1 MIYAKF
7 SDHID
12 STGARFTGIQL
23 APDASDSSFT
33 AYDVPDTSWFV
44 LDANNV
50 IGTRD
55 PATVV
60 PPAPTIAQ
68 IIAALES
75 AVTAYVDTV
84 AQRKG
89 YDSAVS
95 CASYS
100 ASTNITYAADAA
112 TFIAW
117 RDQVWVTCETMLATD
132 TAATPPIIP
141 TEADVIAALPNAP
154 W

>member
-7 SDHID
+7 VDSVD

-23 APDASDSSFT
+23 APDASDPSFT
-33 AYDVPDTSWFV
+33 AYDVPNTSWFV

-60 PPAPTIAQ
+60 PPQPTTAQ
-68 IIAALES
+68 IIVSLEADVS
-75 AVTAYVDTV
+75 KYIDSI
-84 AQRKG
+84 AQKKG
-89 YDSAVS
+89 YDSGVS
-95 CASYS
+95 CASYA
-100 ASTNITYAADAA
+100 ASTNATFAADAKA
-112 TFIAW
+112 FIAW
-117 RDQVWVTCETMLATD
+117 RDSVWTTCQTIENTD
-132 TAATPPIIP
+132 LAATPPIVP
-141 TEADVIAALPNAP
+141 TSAQVIAALPVAP